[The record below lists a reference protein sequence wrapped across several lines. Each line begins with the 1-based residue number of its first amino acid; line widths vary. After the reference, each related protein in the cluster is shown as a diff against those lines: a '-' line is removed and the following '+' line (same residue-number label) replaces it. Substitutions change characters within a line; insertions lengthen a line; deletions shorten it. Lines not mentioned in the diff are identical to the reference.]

1 MRIFRRS
8 THSAPEL
15 LPDSS
20 VEDSAYRAARAGHLV
35 WEPPGRNI
43 AILLSLDLVSRLER
57 LIRENRSQEIG
68 GVLLGRCDAS
78 SDPANR
84 RLVIVDGFDLVDS
97 EHSRGNAYVLSK
109 HDKKALDQ
117 SLSRSRSNG
126 SLAPVG
132 FFRSHL
138 RKGIYLDEA
147 DFTLFHGHFCS
158 PCDVFLIARPESD
171 GPPAAGFFFWEDGA
185 LYRREPYGQFP
196 LNREA
201 LEQGDYPIER
211 SLSAAALIDP
221 QPPAQAPPPPKPEAS
236 RPNQTRSFKRI
247 AYAAVG
253 TAMIAGA
260 LVMAA
265 VMRFGWPGQDA
276 VGVSLSVERATD
288 GLHLSW
294 NPNAAAVERADAG
307 ILWVTESGKL
317 RRIDL
322 DGQTIKGGSF
332 VYQPQS
338 ADVRFRLDL
347 LQVASRG
354 SESVRY
360 VAEVVP
366 PKPSPVEAL
375 PRPEQPAEPVKVA
388 APAPRTDAESAP
400 APDPDNDDDSV
411 PAPRW
416 TVVPQEHPQ
425 APVNTSEK
433 PPHHAAPPPSLSNT
447 PAPAPPAKPRL
458 TGTVTVSTRPAAP
471 PKYRKWIA
479 KVPLVSF
486 VARHNYKAGDEF
498 RPARPIR
505 QVQPHLT
512 SKLQRDLPGD
522 WTLDL
527 RVTVD
532 SSGDVTEIDLANSS
546 ADSRLVDA
554 ASRALQRW
562 RFEPA
567 LLRDRPVSSDVIV
580 TVHFHNPPAGAT
592 LAERQ

>member
-1 MRIFRRS
+1 MKLFRR
-8 THSAPEL
+8 HNRSAPEL
-15 LPDSS
+15 LPDYP
-20 VEDSAYRAARAGHLV
+20 VEDSAPRAARAGHLV
-35 WEPPGRNI
+35 WEPPGKGV
-43 AILLSLDLVSRLER
+43 AILLSLDLASRLER
-57 LIRENRSQEIG
+57 LIQANNGQEIG

-84 RLVIVDGFDLVDS
+84 RLIIVDDFDPVES
-97 EHSRGNAYVLSK
+97 EHSRGSAYVLSR
-109 HDKKALDQ
+109 HDKKALDH

-126 SLAPVG
+126 SLTPVG

-147 DFTLFHGHFCS
+147 DFTLFHSHFCN
-158 PCDVFLIARPESD
+158 PCDVFLIARPASD
-171 GPPAAGFFFWEDGA
+171 GPPTAGFFFWEDGA
-185 LYRREPYGQFP
+185 LNRREPYAQFP

-201 LEQGDYPIER
+201 LTHEGYPIER
-211 SLSAAALIDP
+211 SLSAAALVDP
-221 QPPAQAPPPPKPEAS
+221 QPPAPAAPPPKPEIPAS
-236 RPNQTRSFKRI
+236 IQSRSWKRTV
-247 AYAAVG
+247 YAALG

-260 LVMAA
+260 LVLGA
-265 VMRFGWPGQDA
+265 VMRFGWPGQGA
-276 VGVSLSVERATD
+276 VGVSLSVERAPD

-307 ILWVTESGKL
+307 ILWVTESGKP

-322 DGQTIKGGSF
+322 DAQTIKSGSF

-347 LQVASRG
+347 LQVSSQG

-360 VAEVVP
+360 VAEAIP
-366 PKPSPVEAL
+366 PKPSPVETL
-375 PRPEQPAEPVKVA
+375 SRPRQPEQPDNVA
-388 APAPRTDAESAP
+388 VPPPRTDPESAP

-411 PAPRW
+411 PPPRW
-416 TVVPQEHPQ
+416 TIAPQPQ
-425 APVNTSEK
+425 APAPAIASEK
-433 PPHHAAPPPSLSNT
+433 PHHPAPPLTVAQS
-447 PAPAPPAKPRL
+447 PAPASPAKPRL

-498 RPARPIR
+498 RPARPLH
-505 QVQPHLT
+505 QAPPHLT
-512 SKLQRDLPGD
+512 SKQLHELPGD
-522 WTLDL
+522 WTIDL

-532 SSGDVTEIDLANSS
+532 SSGAVTEIDLANSS

-554 ASRALQRW
+554 ASRAVQRW
-562 RFEPA
+562 HFEPA
-567 LLRDRPVSSDVIV
+567 RLRGRAVSSDVIV